1 MNRYGYIDQ
10 STESNPLAVWIWGH
24 RLRIGQHWME
34 YLLEFLSVLTGFG
47 YELGQGINEGV
58 DLSSPKLEYIR
69 FTRLG
74 LRRFV
79 FYDEKEK
86 TRHLS
91 DDQAYKLLQQVLKE
105 RIIAAGGSEQDALK
119 QLRMLFRAYSAV
131 EEQRSWYAKSLF
143 PAHENFL
150 LWEALRK
157 GATKIK
163 YTGSQVQT
171 DTSPLEL
178 DDEIVFDARNFFA
191 RGGEIYYLLL
201 SAGTQNF
208 PEQRYRIAKRLEELL
223 TISNKALGR
232 VAEIV
237 DNAWQSLSSDDSKG
251 KNNGASNKKG
261 HVGWIPDPDCPLYQ
275 TLANDLDTFLQ
286 SNLDSLETLHL
297 LAHLLCFHLALYIY
311 HRAHPNATAECHAD
325 RTCTEV
331 CHLTLLIDALEGGD
345 EKQIRDV
352 SAALFQEQEA
362 RIIKKGREYVRQQ
375 VQNWVLEFGDDTTTL
390 QAAAFTYFNLKKLSR
405 PSLQPFEL
413 KVGNLQTQLRSGKVK
428 VDTFIEGYADA
439 LIDILI
445 EDFRKNFLGVHSK
458 LTKRVGFVAPR
469 KGPAARFVLG
479 DNLLKA
485 LVLANAPV
493 SGQMT
498 FDSFLRQLYEN
509 YGIVIGPEE
518 ANLAGLFDRHRI
530 NADYYDRNRLALL
543 DKMKYAGLVMEYSDA
558 TAMIANVV
566 RGF

>member
-34 YLLEFLSVLTGFG
+34 YLLEFLGVLSGFG

-58 DLSSPKLEYIR
+58 NQHSPKLEYIR

-79 FYDEKEK
+79 FYDEREK
-86 TRHLS
+86 TRHPS

-163 YTGSQVQT
+163 YTRPQVQT

-178 DDEIVFDARNFFA
+178 DDDIVFDARNFFA

-208 PEQRYRIAKRLEELL
+208 PEQRHRIAKRLEELL
-223 TISNKALGR
+223 TASNQALGR
-232 VAEIV
+232 VAGIV
-237 DNAWQSLSSDDSKG
+237 DDAWQRLASDDSEG
-251 KNNGASNKKG
+251 KDNGASNKKG

-275 TLANDLDTFLQ
+275 TFANDLDTFLQ
-286 SNLDSLETLHL
+286 SNLDSLETLYL
-297 LAHLLCFHLALYIY
+297 LAHLLCFHLVLYIY
-311 HRAHPNATAECHAD
+311 HRAHPNATVECHAN
-325 RTCTEV
+325 RTCIEI
-331 CHLTLLIDALEGGD
+331 CHLTLLIDVLEGGD

-375 VQNWVLEFGDDTTTL
+375 VQNWVLEFGDDTVIL
-390 QAAAFTYFNLKKLSR
+390 QAEAGAYFNLKKLSR

-413 KVGNLQTQLRSGKVK
+413 KVGNLQAQLRTSKVK
-428 VDTFIEGYADA
+428 VDTFIEGFADA
-439 LIDILI
+439 LTDILI

-458 LTKRVGFVAPR
+458 LAKRAGFVAPR

-493 SGQMT
+493 RGQMT
-498 FDSFLRQLYEN
+498 FDGFLRQLYKN
-509 YGIVIGPEE
+509 YGLVIGPEE

-543 DKMKYAGLVMEYSDA
+543 DKMKYAGLVIEYSDA
-558 TAMIANVV
+558 TAMIANTV